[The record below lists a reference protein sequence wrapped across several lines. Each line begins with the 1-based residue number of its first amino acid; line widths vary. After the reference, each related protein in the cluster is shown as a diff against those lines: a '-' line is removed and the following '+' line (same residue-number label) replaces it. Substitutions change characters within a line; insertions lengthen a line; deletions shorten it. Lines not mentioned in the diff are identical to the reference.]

1 MTPHSKTEQETRG
14 SMPSFDRLKPGM
26 TAERELSVEERLTVS
41 HTGSPV
47 LSTPMMISLME
58 NVAMNLAQRHLR
70 SGFTTVGYEVSI
82 KHKAPA
88 AAGAA
93 IKVWCNLMEVD
104 GRKLL
109 FEVRVSEGEKI
120 IGQGLHRRTIIPISR

>member
-1 MTPHSKTEQETRG
+1 MQN
-14 SMPSFDRLKPGM
+14 FDQLKPEM
-26 TAERELSVEERLTVS
+26 AAERELKVEDRLTVS

-47 LSTPMMISLME
+47 LSTPWMISLME
-58 NVAMNLAQRHLR
+58 SVAMNLAQCHLPA
-70 SGFTTVGYEVSI
+70 GYTTVGYEVSV

-88 AAGAA
+88 FIGAA
-93 IKVWCNLMEVD
+93 IKVSCRLREVD

-120 IGQGLHRRTIIPISR
+120 IGEGLHRRTVIPISR